1 MAASHF
7 IEKVDFNTI
16 ITTGTLDYL
25 SGNDDEIVLEMADE
39 AVEEMKSYLVDR
51 YNIISAFDM
60 TGSERNKTL
69 LMYGK
74 DIALYHLFSRRHT
87 NQIPI
92 IRAKRYEA
100 AMEWLRKV
108 QKQEINPVG
117 LPISGIKM
125 VASGGNTKRENHQ

>member
-51 YNIISAFDM
+51 YNITSAFDM

-87 NQIPI
+87 NQIPT

>member
-25 SGNDDEIVLEMADE
+25 SGNDDDIVLEMADE

-51 YNIISAFDM
+51 YNITSVFDM

-87 NQIPI
+87 NQIPT

-100 AMEWLRKV
+100 AMDWLRKV